1 MMFSLLRLLIV
12 LYSPFFRTLA
22 PAPCLCRDDAKMI
35 PTDLFDLLI
44 SVLGSEPNHPLLI
57 RVQEATEERKDGVG
71 KAGK

>member
-22 PAPCLCRDDAKMI
+22 PAPCLCHDAKMI
-35 PTDLFDLLI
+35 PTNLFDLLI